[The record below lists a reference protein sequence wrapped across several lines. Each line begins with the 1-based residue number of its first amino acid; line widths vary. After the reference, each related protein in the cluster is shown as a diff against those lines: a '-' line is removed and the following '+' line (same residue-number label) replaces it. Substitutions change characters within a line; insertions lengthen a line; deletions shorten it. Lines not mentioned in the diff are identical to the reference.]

1 MSMEFGKLNFSVSFN
16 PTSAFPLDARS
27 YFESYDAAVAAAAT
41 ADAAGS
47 STTTYY
53 YGETI
58 AVVENGVA
66 TLYTIQPDKTLSEV
80 GAKVEVNEN
89 VFTKDTDGKLNLVG
103 FANAVAGAQLV
114 KSTDGKLSWVK
125 PDQTTVEGLQ
135 TAVAGLQT
143 DVESITTKLGDKTS
157 NTGLSGDVANLEESV
172 DTIEG
177 KVTDLETK
185 VGAAAGVDT
194 AATGL
199 YAELDKKADADKVYS
214 KEDADLAIASA
225 VANADHLKRT
235 KVDSIEDID
244 LTAKD
249 ADQFIYVVPNNDGTD
264 GNHCD
269 EYMVI
274 DGALERVGDWKVDL
288 SEYPKTDYV
297 NTELAKKVDKVDGSR
312 LMTNAEGAKLEGIEA
327 GAQVNKID
335 SVDEA
340 QFAVDESKKL
350 TLLEIAMGKVT
361 GLTDALAGKIDV
373 ADDSRLMTNAEGTK
387 LEGIEA
393 GAQINKIESVDDT
406 QFKID
411 ESKKLT
417 LLEIAMGKVTGLTD
431 ALDKKVDAVEGKGL
445 STNDLTD
452 ELLTKLNK
460 SDANVIEAIKVN
472 GAAVAVAEDKSVNIA
487 VPVGSADENKVAVA
501 EDGTMEVN
509 SINVNKLVQTEGD
522 VLILNGGASKN

>member
-58 AVVENGVA
+58 AVVENGIA

-80 GAKVEVNEN
+80 GTKVEVNEN
-89 VFTKDTDGKLNLVG
+89 VFTKDADDKLNLVG
-103 FANAVAGAQLV
+103 FASAVAGAQLV
-114 KSTDGKLSWVK
+114 KSADGKLSWVK

-143 DVESITTKLGDKTS
+143 DV
-157 NTGLSGDVANLEESV
+157 VNLEESV

-235 KVDSIEDID
+235 KVDSVEDID

-312 LMTNAEGAKLEGIEA
+312 LMTNTEGAKLEGIEA
-327 GAQVNKID
+327 GAQVNKIE

-393 GAQINKIESVDDT
+393 GAQVNKIESVDDT

-487 VPVGSADENKVAVA
+487 VPVSSADENKVAVA

>member
-89 VFTKDTDGKLNLVG
+89 VFTKDADGKLNLVG
-103 FANAVAGAQLV
+103 FASAVAGAQLV
-114 KSTDGKLSWVK
+114 MSADGKLSWVK

-135 TAVAGLQT
+135 TAVAGLES
-143 DVESITTKLGDKTS
+143 DVEDLTTKLGDKTAK
-157 NTGLSGDVANLEESV
+157 TGLSGDVANLEESV

-185 VGAAAGVDT
+185 VGSAAGVDT

-288 SEYPKTDYV
+288 SEYPKTADV
-297 NTELAKKVDKVDGSR
+297 NAELAKKVDKIDG
-312 LMTNAEGAKLEGIEA
+312 
-327 GAQVNKID
+327 
-335 SVDEA
+335 
-340 QFAVDESKKL
+340 
-350 TLLEIAMGKVT
+350 
-361 GLTDALAGKIDV
+361 
-373 ADDSRLMTNAEGTK
+373 SRLMTNAEGTK

-393 GAQINKIESVDDT
+393 GAQVNKIESVDEA
-406 QFKID
+406 QFAID

-431 ALDKKVDAVEGKGL
+431 ALDKKVDTVEGKGL

-452 ELLTKLNK
+452 ELLAKLNK
-460 SDANVIEAIKVN
+460 ADANVIETIKVN
-472 GAAVAVAEDKSVNIA
+472 GAAVAVAEDKSVDIA
-487 VPVGSADENKVAVA
+487 IPIGSADENKVAVA